1 MSSSNTMSPERRLS
15 ILRALADGIARRRL
29 STPARLVLDI
39 VEPLG
44 FLAGQVALF
53 VRPLTPFG
61 RWREYLMALEDEE
74 GWKILHRMVD
84 Q

>member
-1 MSSSNTMSPERRLS
+1 MNTDQRTT
-15 ILRALADGIARRRL
+15 IIQNLADGIARRHL
-29 STPARLVLDI
+29 SAPARFMLDI

-44 FLAGQVALF
+44 FLAGQIAIF
-53 VRPLTPFG
+53 ARPLTPFG
-61 RWREYLMALEDEE
+61 RWREYLLALEDEE